1 MVNGRS
7 LYPYQIGCNLAA
19 NPFTMKRSSFFIV
32 VCFFGLSLQA
42 QKKIPASVQVLMQLE
57 DNMRNYANDIVNA
70 EETANRAIADSIFT
84 RSLVNALKVPYSFS
98 YPFDSLKTI
107 SRLYA
112 PDSSFRIITWHVMKD
127 FSYYR
132 QKGAIQY
139 HTKDGSLKLI
149 PLYDYSAFTENP
161 VDSVRNNKQWI
172 GAVYYNIVQ
181 KTFNNKKYY
190 TLIGYD
196 ANDARSS
203 KKWIDV
209 LTFDEKNQPVFGG
222 RYFNYPNDETK
233 PLQPAFRFCLEYK
246 KEANARL
253 NYDADLDMITFAKLT
268 SENGEPENKYT
279 LIPIG
284 SFEGFR
290 WVNGKWIYVPIV
302 KEADPRSNIN
312 PAQQGAERRGDKFV
326 LPKKGKGN

>member
-1 MVNGRS
+1 
-7 LYPYQIGCNLAA
+7 
-19 NPFTMKRSSFFIV
+19 MKQFSILV
-32 VCFFGLSLQA
+32 LICFCAGLLNA
-42 QKKIPASVQVLMQLE
+42 QTKTPASVQLLLQLE
-57 DNMRNYANDIVNA
+57 ENMRNYANDIVNA
-70 EETANRAIADSIFT
+70 EETADRAIADSIFT
-84 RSLVNALKVPYSFS
+84 KSLVNALKIPYSFS
-98 YPFDSLKTI
+98 YPFDSLSTI

-112 PDSSFRIITWHVMKD
+112 PDSSFRIITWQVMKD

-149 PLYDYSAFTENP
+149 PLYDYSPFTENP
-161 VDSVRNNKQWI
+161 VDSVRSNRQWI
-172 GAVYYNIVQ
+172 GAVYYNIIQ
-181 KTFNNKKYY
+181 KTFNNKNYY

-196 ANDARSS
+196 ANDARST

-209 LTFDEKNQPVFGG
+209 LTFDEKNQPLFGG
-222 RYFNYPNDETK
+222 RYFNYPNDEIK
-233 PLQPAFRFCLEYK
+233 PSQPAFRFCLEFK

-253 NYDADLDMITFAKLT
+253 NYDEELDMITFAKLT

-279 LIPIG
+279 LIPVG

-312 PAQQGAERRGDKFV
+312 PAQPGAEKRGDKFI
-326 LPKKGKGN
+326 LPKKNGKG